1 MKKLIDKLLDVC
13 SENGIKRE
21 LTLSVITVLT
31 IIGMIVALIAVIIL
45 ICNFPK
51 VFGCIALGIWL
62 VYGFCSMKRDITKE
76 IDEAIERR
84 DKTGHPSE

>member
-13 SENGIKRE
+13 SENGVKRE
-21 LTLSVITVLT
+21 LTLSVITVLV
-31 IIGMIVALIAVIIL
+31 IIGMIVVVIAAIIL

-51 VFGCIALGIWL
+51 VFAAIAAGAWF

>member
-1 MKKLIDKLLDVC
+1 MKRLIDKLLDVC

-21 LTLSVITVLT
+21 LTLSAITVLV
-31 IIGMIVALIAVIIL
+31 IIGMIVIVIAAIIL

-51 VFGCIALGIWL
+51 VFAAIAAL
-62 VYGFCSMKRDITKE
+62 VWFVFGFCSMKQDITKD
-76 IDEAIERR
+76 IDEAIKRR